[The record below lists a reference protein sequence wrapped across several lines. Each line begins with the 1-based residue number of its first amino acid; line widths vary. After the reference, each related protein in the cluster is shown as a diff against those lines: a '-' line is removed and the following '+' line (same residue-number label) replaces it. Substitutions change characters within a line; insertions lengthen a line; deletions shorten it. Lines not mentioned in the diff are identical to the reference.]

1 MVHLGRCK
9 ESMTNQQDIELKKEL
24 EKIDWHLE
32 YGSVKI
38 QIRNGKPSLITI
50 ERTVKLD

>member
-1 MVHLGRCK
+1 
-9 ESMTNQQDIELKKEL
+9 MTDRVELQNDKDIELKKEL
-24 EKIDWHLE
+24 KDIDWNLD

-38 QIRNGKPSLITI
+38 QIRQGKPSLITI

>member
-1 MVHLGRCK
+1 
-9 ESMTNQQDIELKKEL
+9 MTDQNQQDIDLKKEL
-24 EKIDWHLE
+24 EKVDFNLD

-38 QIRNGKPSLITI
+38 QIRGGKPTLVTI

>member
-1 MVHLGRCK
+1 MIETIDK
-9 ESMTNQQDIELKKEL
+9 KDIELKEQL
-24 EKIDWHLE
+24 EKVDFNLD

-38 QIRNGKPSLITI
+38 QIRNGKPSLLTI